1 MLVRRWEKR
10 NRSNFY
16 WEKLLMRVSMGVLGH
31 FEIQRLDGA
40 EKSLTDILL
49 ILLVSK
55 I

>member
-16 WEKLLMRVSMGVLGH
+16 WEMLLMRVSMGALGH

-40 EKSLTDILL
+40 EKSLTPNFAD
-49 ILLVSK
+49 SSCK
-55 I
+55 

>member
-1 MLVRRWEKR
+1 
-10 NRSNFY
+10 
-16 WEKLLMRVSMGVLGH
+16 MGVLGH